1 MSQITGALTINNGAA
16 TPVAKTFSPERV
28 APELSTFV
36 EKTATSSAGYT
47 RLGVA
52 FSPASS
58 KRATNRVD
66 LSLDFPVLATVNGV
80 SSVAYTGRFKGYF
93 IVPDVMTAA
102 ERADF
107 AAFVANALDN
117 TQVRAVIKDLDP
129 LY

>member
-28 APELSTFV
+28 APELSTFT
-36 EKTATSSAGYT
+36 ERTATSSAGYT
-47 RLGVA
+47 RLSIRY
-52 FSPASS
+52 SPASS

-66 LSLDFPVLATVNGV
+66 VDLDFPVLSTVNGV
-80 SSVAYTGRFKGYF
+80 SQVAYVGRFKGYF
-93 IVPDVMTAA
+93 VIPDVMTAA
-102 ERADF
+102 ERADL

-129 LY
+129 MY